1 MDSAKKSGT
10 TKVAT
15 DAIKTASKKAIH
27 KTAEAM
33 GDLTGNKIAD
43 KITNV
48 SNTTYKNKVENI
60 KLKRIPKER
69 YIPPEKRQQITDEL
83 GLVNYINKMEYQK
96 IINLVRYPD

>member
-1 MDSAKKSGT
+1 M
-10 TKVAT
+10 AT

-48 SNTTYKNKVENI
+48 SNTTYKNKVE
-60 KLKRIPKER
+60 K
-69 YIPPEKRQQITDEL
+69 
-83 GLVNYINKMEYQK
+83 
-96 IINLVRYPD
+96 

>member
-15 DAIKTASKKAIH
+15 DSIKTASKKAIH